1 MKGQGRGLLR
11 ARIDD
16 LDRRLIRLL
25 AARQGLTDAM
35 AVFKTPDTVRDDHR
49 IAAVVA
55 RVRREAAARELS
67 PDLAEALWRQ
77 LMEASARRQEDRLR
91 SR

>member
-1 MKGQGRGLLR
+1 MKGHDRSLLR

-25 AARQGLTDAM
+25 AARQALTDAM
-35 AVFKTPDTVRDDHR
+35 ADFKAPDAVRDDRR

-55 RVRREAAARELS
+55 GVRREAAAFDLS
-67 PDLAEALWRQ
+67 PDLAETLWRQ